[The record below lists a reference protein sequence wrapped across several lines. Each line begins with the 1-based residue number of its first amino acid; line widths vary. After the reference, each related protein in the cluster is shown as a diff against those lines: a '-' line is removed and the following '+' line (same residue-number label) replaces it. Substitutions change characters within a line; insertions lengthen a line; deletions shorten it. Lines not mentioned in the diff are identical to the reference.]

1 MTHIRLRTHLVQ
13 SVSIIAFALLFSL
26 TLSAQ
31 NSGRGFLKAQGG
43 ATFGTVNTDPAG
55 AAGFGVRI
63 NGFADLFAEAGAI
76 NDVMTPRMKDDLDAI
91 NALLSLEF
99 GYPLSLDTKF
109 PVQYA
114 IFGSRFTV
122 PLKSALTPFF
132 EVAGGISRASFSN
145 VEAII
150 SGIDVSPLVRSELTQ
165 ETFADFMF
173 SASAGVHIA
182 VTRRFGID
190 VGYRYFRIS
199 TDPPAPIA
207 GMFYSG
213 IVYRF

>member
-1 MTHIRLRTHLVQ
+1 MTSTTPKPAPARCAALA
-13 SVSIIAFALLFSL
+13 AFLLLLTPAL
-26 TLSAQ
+26 TAQ

-43 ATFGTVNTDPAG
+43 ATFGTINTDPAG

-76 NDVMTPRMKDDLDAI
+76 NDVMTPRMKDELDAI
-91 NALLSLEF
+91 LALLSLDL
-99 GYPLSLDTKF
+99 GYPVSFDTKV
-109 PVQYA
+109 PVQYT

-122 PLKSALTPFF
+122 PFKSALTPFF
-132 EVAGGISRASFSN
+132 EVAGGISRTSFSN
-145 VEAII
+145 VEALI
-150 SGIDVSPLVRSELTQ
+150 SGIDVSPVVRSEISQ

-207 GMFYSG
+207 GMFYTG

>member
-1 MTHIRLRTHLVQ
+1 MTSTTPKPAPARYAALA
-13 SVSIIAFALLFSL
+13 AFLLLLTPAL
-26 TLSAQ
+26 TAQ

-43 ATFGTVNTDPAG
+43 ATFGTINTDPAG

-76 NDVMTPRMKDDLDAI
+76 NDVMTPRMKDELDAI
-91 NALLSLEF
+91 LALLSLDL
-99 GYPLSLDTKF
+99 GYPVSFDTKV

-122 PLKSALTPFF
+122 PFKSALTPFF
-132 EVAGGISRASFSN
+132 EVAGGISRTSFSN
-145 VEAII
+145 VEALI
-150 SGIDVSPLVRSELTQ
+150 SGIDVSPVVRSEISQ

-207 GMFYSG
+207 GMFYTG